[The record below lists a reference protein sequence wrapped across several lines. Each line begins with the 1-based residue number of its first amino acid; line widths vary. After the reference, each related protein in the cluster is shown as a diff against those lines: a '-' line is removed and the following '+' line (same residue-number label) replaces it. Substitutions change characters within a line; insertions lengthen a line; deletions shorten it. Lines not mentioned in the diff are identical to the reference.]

1 MKKII
6 IGILIGFYS
15 LCVSAHSSQIAT
27 MTLAQDQQNNWT
39 LHVSS
44 SFDGFRKQLI
54 QNFPEIKID
63 ELSADEFQK
72 LVIGYTKDN
81 ILLNA
86 NTNFIGELR
95 EGSIKMEDQTDLEF
109 RVTGLPNEINNLR
122 VQLKGFS
129 ETSDQNTVFK
139 IIDASESSK
148 NFEIKKDNQF
158 MVSID
163 KVNGRYQLNGDESNL
178 IAPFIALTLLV
189 LFSVFIISKIFKR
202 EEVILRAV

>member
-63 ELSADEFQK
+63 ELSTDEFQK

-158 MVSID
+158 MVSIT
-163 KVNGRYQLNGDESNL
+163 KVNGRYQLKGDESNL

-202 EEVILRAV
+202 EEVILKAV

>member
-63 ELSADEFQK
+63 ELSTDEFQK

-95 EGSIKMEDQTDLEF
+95 EGSIKMEDQTDLKF
-109 RVTGLPNEINNLR
+109 KVTGLPNEINNLR

-163 KVNGRYQLNGDESNL
+163 KVNGRYQLKGDESNL

>member
-1 MKKII
+1 
-6 IGILIGFYS
+6 
-15 LCVSAHSSQIAT
+15 

-63 ELSADEFQK
+63 ELSTDEFQK

-158 MVSID
+158 MVSIT
-163 KVNGRYQLNGDESNL
+163 KVNGRYQLKGDESNL

-202 EEVILRAV
+202 EEVILKAV